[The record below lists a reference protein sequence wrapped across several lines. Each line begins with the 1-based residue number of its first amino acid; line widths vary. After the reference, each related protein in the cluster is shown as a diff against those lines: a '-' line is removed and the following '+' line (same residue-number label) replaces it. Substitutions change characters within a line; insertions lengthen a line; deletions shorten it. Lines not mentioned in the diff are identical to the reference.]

1 MNFFNYN
8 LSEKQPFSLW
18 ASTVHSESYLNQT
31 ADIKWYHVKSFCSVP
46 RHVSGSDGSV
56 QWHAGALVY
65 FDPLYPPATPF
76 SFMEV
81 MQEPKLSNLS
91 RPELRLNS
99 DSVLGRSYLD
109 TRTQWWRCWGEAG
122 VKITAPVFPSTTHS
136 WSAPTT
142 PDWSECGAEWK
153 WATWF
158 LNPSMQTM
166 YILPLNSLHCK
177 CFRDHTVAVAQCG
190 KHRLSLIN
198 LLLSPEVNW
207 VFSVQQTVIMKLL
220 HNVFFFTS
228 LLHCPHVNLW
238 SVNDWATPHIVAH
251 KLHRFNGKFPNTW
264 LRGKNSSCS
273 TTWFCCSL
281 FFGFQLVSGVFAV
294 FTPQTLRGSV
304 TLLVWGKYVWTA
316 YLRVQ
321 KKTNPNCLS
330 SIVYLPTL
338 ATLIWCDLITVN

>member
-1 MNFFNYN
+1 MTTRWLW
-8 LSEKQPFSLW
+8 LSVENTDCHSL
-18 ASTVHSESYLNQT
+18 T
-31 ADIKWYHVKSFCSVP
+31 FCSAQ
-46 RHVSGSDGSV
+46 RWTG
-56 QWHAGALVY
+56 
-65 FDPLYPPATPF
+65 F
-76 SFMEV
+76 S
-81 MQEPKLSNLS
+81 QYS
-91 RPELRLNS
+91 RLL
-99 DSVLGRSYLD
+99 
-109 TRTQWWRCWGEAG
+109 
-122 VKITAPVFPSTTHS
+122 S
-136 WSAPTT
+136 WSYCIT
-142 PDWSECGAEWK
+142 
-153 WATWF
+153 
-158 LNPSMQTM
+158 
-166 YILPLNSLHCK
+166 
-177 CFRDHTVAVAQCG
+177 CF
-190 KHRLSLIN
+190 
-198 LLLSPEVNW
+198 
-207 VFSVQQTVIMKLL
+207 
-220 HNVFFFTS
+220 FFFTS